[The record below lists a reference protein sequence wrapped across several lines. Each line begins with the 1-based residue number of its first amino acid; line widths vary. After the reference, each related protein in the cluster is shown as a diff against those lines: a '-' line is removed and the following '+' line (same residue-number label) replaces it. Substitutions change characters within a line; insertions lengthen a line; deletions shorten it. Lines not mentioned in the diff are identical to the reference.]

1 MPKKTEKPLHI
12 FIPEEWHEWLRD
24 RAHEER
30 VSIAELVRRAL
41 SGQYD
46 LRQPPPEDETQRKGG
61 VRYPTGGLPAM
72 RTCDG

>member
-12 FIPEEWHEWLRD
+12 FIPEDWHEWLRD

-41 SGQYD
+41 SGQYN
-46 LRQPPPEDETQRKGG
+46 LKPPDEGAKGG
-61 VRYPTGGLPAM
+61 ELCGAH
-72 RTCDG
+72 